1 MSFVFPLGDPQFWVV
16 SVAALA
22 ALAFFVRRK
31 FRFKRKGEIDLPCDN
46 CPQNKAHR
54 QRNR

>member
-1 MSFVFPLGDPQFWVV
+1 VSFVLPLGDPQFWVV

-46 CPQNKAHR
+46 CPQSKAHS